1 MILGFS
7 LGVIALTLLS
17 WPVAAISRRHYG
29 KPLTLDPRGRRRR
42 LILRVICA
50 LDLVFIITFGI
61 AFSSLEKLGGL
72 GPHGDLWLHMI
83 QVVGVLGAIGSLY
96 AILAAVVTWGDKQQW
111 VWYRVWNL
119 LLALRVWDFSGLRT
133 TGTCS
138 ISICATD

>member
-1 MILGFS
+1 
-7 LGVIALTLLS
+7 
-17 WPVAAISRRHYG
+17 
-29 KPLTLDPRGRRRR
+29 
-42 LILRVICA
+42 
-50 LDLVFIITFGI
+50 VFIITFGI

-119 LLALRVWDFSGLRT
+119 LLAFARVGFFWFAYHWHMFNFNLRY
-133 TGTCS
+133 
-138 ISICATD
+138 